1 MGMLRSVLCFG
12 DSLTWGWNPQNR
24 GRYDYEQRWT
34 GILASLL
41 GPEWRVIEEGL
52 NARTTGFDDP
62 IEWDRNGRKQLPTIL
77 QTHTPFDLA
86 VVFLGVNDLKP
97 RLGLSAADIANSA
110 SKLVDLVRM
119 YAYAPGGGPPNVILV
134 SPPPLGTLTGTSL
147 IFQGAEETSKGLSA
161 RYKDAAASRGCH
173 FLDAG
178 EFVTPSEVDGV
189 HWDREANR
197 IFAEALAPVVR
208 SVAGI

>member
-1 MGMLRSVLCFG
+1 MTKTVLCFG
-12 DSLTWGWNPQNR
+12 DSLTWGWNPETR
-24 GRYDYEQRWT
+24 GRYDYEERWT

-41 GPEWRVIEEGL
+41 GPAWRLIEEGL

-62 IEWDRNGRKQLPTIL
+62 VEWDRNGRKQLPAIL
-77 QTHTPFDLA
+77 QTHTPFDVA

-97 RLGLSAADIANSA
+97 RLRLSAADIANSA

-119 YAYAPGGGPPNVILV
+119 YAYAPGGGVPEVVLV
-134 SPPPLGTLTGTSL
+134 SPPPLGKLTGTSL
-147 IFQGAEETSKGLSA
+147 IFEGAEETSKKLGG

-178 EFVTPSEVDGV
+178 EHVTASEVDGV
-189 HWDREANR
+189 HWDRQANR
-197 IFAEALAPVVR
+197 LFAEALAPLVR
-208 SVAGI
+208 RASGA

>member
-1 MGMLRSVLCFG
+1 MTRAVLCFG
-12 DSLTWGWNPQNR
+12 DSLTWGWNPETR
-24 GRYDYEQRWT
+24 GRYVYEERWT

-62 IEWDRNGRKQLPTIL
+62 VEWDRNGRKQLPTIL
-77 QTHTPFDLA
+77 QTHTPFDVA

-97 RLGLSAADIANSA
+97 RLRLSAADIANSA

-119 YAYAPGGGPPNVILV
+119 YAYTPGGAPPEVILV
-134 SPPPLGTLTGTSL
+134 SPPPLGRLTGTSL
-147 IFQGAEETSKGLSA
+147 IFAGAEETSQQLAA
-161 RYKDAAASRGCH
+161 RYADAAASRGCS

-178 EFVTPSEVDGV
+178 KHVSSSEADGV

-197 IFAEALAPVVR
+197 LFAEALAPMVR
-208 SVAGI
+208 SAAGI